1 MHKADSDKFLVHCD
15 GITADAEIVIID
27 CVSSIESICI
37 AVNTGEVLLLH
48 SSPHEVQQLHTVYI
62 VHVII
67 LYAQLECVGCCD
79 GGIGCMAWSPDQ
91 EVVLFVTNDHKLIL
105 MTKDFDIISE
115 QSADQAGF
123 GEGSYTT

>member
-1 MHKADSDKFLVHCD
+1 MHKADSDKFLVYCD
-15 GITADAEIVIID
+15 GITANAEIVIID

-48 SSPHEVQQLHTVYI
+48 SSPHEVQQLHAVYI
-62 VHVII
+62 VHII